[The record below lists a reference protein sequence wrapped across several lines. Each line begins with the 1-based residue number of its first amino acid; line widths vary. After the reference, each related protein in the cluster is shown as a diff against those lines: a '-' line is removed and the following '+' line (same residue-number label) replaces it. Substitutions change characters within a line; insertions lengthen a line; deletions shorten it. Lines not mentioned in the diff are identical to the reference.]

1 MYSILIII
9 LTSLL
14 NAWKIDTTASQI
26 SYKGEHTFHAWEGIS
41 KKIDFE
47 MSCAQNICELFIS
60 VPLNSFDSGN
70 DSRDSNMLYYTESLL
85 YPNVSFK
92 SKKFKFNSI
101 NDTSID
107 MNGII
112 DFHGIQKEIPVKVS
126 LLRESNSFIGKCDF
140 DIDITSFNVERPS
153 LLMIKISETI
163 KIKANLKMIN
173 LD

>member
-9 LTSLL
+9 FTSLL
-14 NAWKIDTTASQI
+14 NAWQIDTTASQI
-26 SYKGEHTFHAWEGIS
+26 SYKGEHPLHSWEGTSREINF
-41 KKIDFE
+41 KMDCEK
-47 MSCAQNICELFIS
+47 NICELFIS

-92 SKKFKFNSI
+92 SKKFNFNSV

-107 MNGII
+107 MSGIL
-112 DFHGIQKEIPVKVS
+112 DFHGIQKEIPIKVS
-126 LLRESNSFIGKCDF
+126 LSKESNSFIGKCDF

-153 LLMIKISETI
+153 LLMMKISEII
-163 KIKANLKMIN
+163 KIQANLKMIN
-173 LD
+173 ID